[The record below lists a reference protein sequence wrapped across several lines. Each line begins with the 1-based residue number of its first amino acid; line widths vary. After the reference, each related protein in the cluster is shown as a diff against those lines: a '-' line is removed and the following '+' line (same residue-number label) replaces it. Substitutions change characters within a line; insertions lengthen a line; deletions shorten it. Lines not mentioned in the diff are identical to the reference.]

1 MIKYIG
7 KKHLNSNFYK
17 QIVLKQE
24 SDFVKVRT
32 VVDERLKNITSIEL
46 DTKPITSRIEDL
58 DDYHKIEEIISYFLR
73 NNTICELSQ
82 EADKI
87 VITSTSS
94 RTLVLKLGKKY
105 TPLIKIIT
113 DKYNID
119 RLEYIDK
126 CTQKNIHI
134 RTLYLNDKLKI
145 ISGTSSYFEGYEK
158 SDKNKTALV
167 LTLASTKGKI
177 ASFDKAFIIEYIKE
191 VLYTSTKKAMIIDN
205 HDRNGIKIYLG
216 DKKIEVPEELKH
228 EIYLL
233 VMNRYSEISQMN
245 NKQYKLEGIKW
256 KN

>member
-32 VVDERLKNITSIEL
+32 VVDERLKNVTSIEL

-58 DDYHKIEEIISYFLR
+58 DDYHKIEEIILYFLR

-82 EADKI
+82 EADKL

-105 TPLIKIIT
+105 TPLIKNII

-126 CTQKNIHI
+126 CNERNIHI
-134 RTLYLNDKLKI
+134 RTLYLDDKLHI

-167 LTLASTKGKI
+167 LTLASKKGKI
-177 ASFDKAFIIEYIKE
+177 ATFDKAFITEYIKE
-191 VLYTSTKKAMIIDN
+191 VLHTSDKEATIIN
-205 HDRNGIKIYLG
+205 NYDRSGIRIYLG
-216 DKKIEVPEELKH
+216 DKKIEVPEELKR

-233 VMNRYSEISQMN
+233 VVNRNYEISQMN